1 MPSYQVSLCHSFLF
15 LPSVFPSIR
24 VFSEEPALRIS
35 TTGVQ
40 QFCVVWT
47 CPAPCGIFSS
57 ISGLYSVDASNTC
70 PAPQMDTK
78 RISSTARCLLATN
91 APHWGTTLL
100 KELPAMC
107 HWVKGQKPVLAAA
120 ESSCQRRGDLT
131 AQPPHVM
138 EVGIMSAS
146 KFVFMLEHFINMR

>member
-1 MPSYQVSLCHSFLF
+1 MPSYQVSLCHSFLV

-78 RISSTARCLLATN
+78 RISRHCQMSPGDKCPPLGNYSSKGTASYVSLGEGSEACFGSCRIFLS
-91 APHWGTTLL
+91 
-100 KELPAMC
+100 KE
-107 HWVKGQKPVLAAA
+107 G
-120 ESSCQRRGDLT
+120 RFT